1 MKTRFPDSTFTVKPF
16 APSKAVDITSP
27 EKTACISAPVGA
39 PISMPPWYELA
50 PPVGAFLYP

>member
-1 MKTRFPDSTFTVKPF
+1 MPSLTFTVKPF